1 LGARLIEHRVWP
13 FLMLAILVIGGC
25 REDEQGRALG
35 FEPGVYQG
43 EAMPEID
50 GEIRAGLR
58 ERVAN
63 QDF

>member
-1 LGARLIEHRVWP
+1 MGAGLIEYRMWLILV
-13 FLMLAILVIGGC
+13 LAILVIGGC
-25 REDEQGRALG
+25 REDEQGRVLG
-35 FEPGVYQG
+35 FQPGVYQG